1 MSTPDRTELAAPDSS
16 MRRLMETVQGELIPR
31 MYLSHRAG
39 PVPPSLGLAVGRR
52 LSDDDRAEFLR
63 RVRGA
68 SETSAAEQVRSL
80 MAAGVSLEA
89 VFLDLLAP
97 AARTLGHEWETDACD
112 FVEVTVSL
120 GRMQRLL
127 RSFSTLSSVDI
138 PVGDSAGRVLL
149 SSVSSEQHTLGLYM
163 VAEFFVRA
171 GWAVTLGAP
180 IQPVDLA
187 KAVAEDWYDVAGL
200 SVSCTSRVAQVKQA
214 IADMRRRSKNPRMP
228 ILVGGCLFTADPSLV
243 AEVGADGSA
252 PDAAGAPALA
262 ARLAGI
268 ERAE

>member
-1 MSTPDRTELAAPDSS
+1 MSTPDRSELLSAETST
-16 MRRLMETVQGELIPR
+16 RRLMQTVQGELIPR
-31 MYLSHRAG
+31 IYLSHRAG
-39 PVPPSLGLAVGRR
+39 PVPPALGLAVGRH
-52 LSDDDRAEFLR
+52 LSDEDRAEFLR

-68 SETSAAEQVRSL
+68 SETSAAELVRRL
-80 MAAGVSLEA
+80 MAAGVSLES

-97 AARTLGHEWETDACD
+97 TARTLGQEWENDACD

-138 PVGDSAGRVLL
+138 PVGDSVGRVLL
-149 SSVSSEQHTLGLYM
+149 SSISSEQHTLGLYM

-180 IQPVDLA
+180 VEPIDLA
-187 KAVAEDWYDVAGL
+187 QTVAEDWYDVAGL
-200 SVSCTSRVAQVKQA
+200 SVSCSGRVPQIKQT
-214 IADMRRRSKNPRMP
+214 IADMRRRSKNPHMP
-228 ILVGGCLFTADPSLV
+228 ILIGGCLFTADPSMV

-252 PDAAGAPALA
+252 PDAAGGPALA
-262 ARLAGI
+262 ARLAGL
-268 ERAE
+268 EQA

>member
-1 MSTPDRTELAAPDSS
+1 MSTPDRADLAESESS
-16 MRRLMETVQGELIPR
+16 MRRLLDTVQGELIPR

-39 PVPPSLGLAVGRR
+39 PVPPALGLAVGRR

-68 SETSAAEQVRSL
+68 SETSAAEQVRTL
-80 MAAGVSLEA
+80 VAAGVSLEA

-127 RSFSTLSSVDI
+127 RSFSTLSSCDLPSGESV
-138 PVGDSAGRVLL
+138 GRVLL
-149 SSVSSEQHTLGLYM
+149 SSISTEQHTLGLYM

-171 GWAVTLGAP
+171 GWSVTLGAP
-180 IQPVDLA
+180 IQSLELEQ
-187 KAVAEDWYDVAGL
+187 AVAQEWFDVAGL
-200 SVSCTSRVAQVKQA
+200 SVSCTSRVPQVKQT
-214 IADMRRRSKNPRMP
+214 IADMRRRSKNPHMP

-243 AEVGADGSA
+243 QEVGADGSA
-252 PDAAGAPALA
+252 PDASAAPALA
-262 ARLAGI
+262 ARLAGL
-268 ERAE
+268 RQAE